1 MQTPEGKGLI
11 HLYSGDGKGKTT
23 AAVGLSV
30 RAAGRG
36 FKVVFAQFLK
46 SMETGE
52 ILPLQDIGVTV
63 LRGNLPRGFTWE
75 LTEPQK
81 EMLISEHNKLFEKAV
96 SLCGDG
102 EDTLLV
108 LDEIVGACAGGY
120 LNREAVL
127 RFLGGKP
134 PALEV
139 VLTGRNPAP
148 ELIELAD
155 YVTEMRKLKHPMDE
169 GITARVGIEL

>member
-1 MQTPEGKGLI
+1 M
-11 HLYSGDGKGKTT
+11 
-23 AAVGLSV
+23 
-30 RAAGRG
+30 
-36 FKVVFAQFLK
+36 
-46 SMETGE
+46 
-52 ILPLQDIGVTV
+52 
-63 LRGNLPRGFTWE
+63 
-75 LTEPQK
+75 
-81 EMLISEHNKLFEKAV
+81 
-96 SLCGDG
+96 
-102 EDTLLV
+102 